1 MVIFSR
7 DFNRRKLRIKL
18 SIRMKDDAIGLKFE
32 ENLDFVLRIH
42 VFTLNSFIHKYMKY
56 IEYDSQ

>member
-1 MVIFSR
+1 
-7 DFNRRKLRIKL
+7 
-18 SIRMKDDAIGLKFE
+18 MKDDAIGLKFE

-42 VFTLNSFIHKYMKY
+42 VFKLISFIHKYMEY